1 MVSSVTLLKI
11 AHVIILMTSKIDN
24 FDFDNILTDEKSSK
38 NSLLYDISYKTLF
51 GCKPLR
57 VRFDEVY
64 GFIIAYIGIRYFTLF
79 DPKKYFTTYNK
90 IWYLI
95 NQKSGITYV
104 ISDKYTKNKIDSCDS
119 LPYKGSFC

>member
-24 FDFDNILTDEKSSK
+24 FDLDNILTNEKSSK

-51 GCKPLR
+51 GSKPLR

-64 GFIIAYIGIRYFTLF
+64 RFIIAYIGIR
-79 DPKKYFTTYNK
+79 
-90 IWYLI
+90 
-95 NQKSGITYV
+95 
-104 ISDKYTKNKIDSCDS
+104 
-119 LPYKGSFC
+119 